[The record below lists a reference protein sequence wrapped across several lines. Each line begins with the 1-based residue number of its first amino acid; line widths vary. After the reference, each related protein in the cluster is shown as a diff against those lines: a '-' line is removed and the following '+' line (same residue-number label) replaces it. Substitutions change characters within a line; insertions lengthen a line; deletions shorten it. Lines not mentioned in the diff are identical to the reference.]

1 MAVLLNLCNLRM
13 NKESLEQTAIGR
25 SLNKIYLIFH
35 KSEVRMTL
43 GFTVNF
49 LAGVFLAMI

>member
-13 NKESLEQTAIGR
+13 SKESLHEQATIGR
-25 SLNKIYLIFH
+25 SLNKVYLIFH

-49 LAGVFLAMI
+49 LTESS